1 MEETVH
7 INLKKLVNW
16 SQLEERF
23 CRTQVKDLRMTEG
36 QKDEY
41 SFLTGKVRIAQPERL
56 KFWWG
61 TKITI
66 VRHETSF
73 LTSLNSYLSPE
84 SMSE

>member
-1 MEETVH
+1 
-7 INLKKLVNW
+7 
-16 SQLEERF
+16 
-23 CRTQVKDLRMTEG
+23 MTEG

-41 SFLTGKVRIAQPERL
+41 SFLTGKVRIAQLERL
-56 KFWWG
+56 KFRWG